1 MTLTDT
7 HAHLQ
12 DPRLEGDI
20 ENILKRAHQA
30 GVGKIVVVSYDEAS
44 SSKASEL
51 TKDKENLF
59 FTVGCHP
66 HCAHDFVS
74 EKKNMKKNFLH
85 GFAGCEKL
93 VAVGETGI
101 DLYYGFSEMS
111 DQIKVFEYHLEFAL
125 AAELPVVVHS
135 RNAMDK
141 VMEVLGSFE
150 KIKVLLHSFEGNFDQ
165 AKKCLDRGYFLSFN
179 GILTF
184 KNADRMDVLRRTGME
199 NAVFET
205 DCPYLSPVPFRGRV
219 NEPSYLKKILEFVSV
234 ALNREEE
241 SVADEV
247 ESNVNRLFSLN

>member
-20 ENILKRAHQA
+20 ENVLKRASRA
-30 GVGKIVVVSYDEAS
+30 GVEKIIVVSYDES
-44 SSKASEL
+44 SSVKASEL
-51 TKDKENLF
+51 SRDNENLF

-66 HCAHDFVS
+66 HCASDFVR
-74 EKKNMKKNFLH
+74 ENGNMKDGFLQRFT
-85 GFAGCEKL
+85 GDKKL

-101 DLYYGFSEMS
+101 DLYYGFSEVR
-111 DQIKVFEYHLEFAL
+111 DQIKVFESHLEFAL
-125 AAELPVVVHS
+125 AADLPVVVHS
-135 RNAMDK
+135 RKAMDK
-141 VMEVLGSFE
+141 VMDVLGSFKE
-150 KIKVLLHSFEGNFDQ
+150 IKVLLHSFEGNFDQ

-184 KNADRMDVLRRTGME
+184 KNSDRADLLRRTGME
-199 NAVFET
+199 NAVLET

-219 NEPSYLKKILEFVSV
+219 NEPSYLKKILEFIST
-234 ALNREEE
+234 ALDREEE
-241 SVADEV
+241 SVAAEA